1 METAKI
7 NRKVAIP
14 TIGEI
19 SKPNVSPA
27 AAPRMRSHCPCSET
41 RLVEE
46 SPRPV
51 NVSYRP
57 VARLA
62 GSRGMSLCTGR
73 TEAVDVVARIVRAR

>member
-1 METAKI
+1 
-7 NRKVAIP
+7 
-14 TIGEI
+14 
-19 SKPNVSPA
+19 
-27 AAPRMRSHCPCSET
+27 
-41 RLVEE
+41 LVEE